1 MKTSTA
7 NIQMNAEDIIY
18 KETLINAYKYGTAES
33 KIVFQKIMS
42 YYPELRKQAKKL
54 KPIVDSMIKKINAI
68 PREVIEKIAKE
79 KYPEDI
85 IEEIKERDF
94 LPTLTNVEQG
104 KVVVRYPPEPSK
116 HPHMGQMLSF
126 CINHLI
132 VERFGGKRILRFDDT
147 NPGKVGKEFYD
158 SFREAILWMGLKID
172 EEVRASDYMEL
183 YYTKAKELIKNNDAY
198 VCNCSRETMS
208 KYRERG
214 KKCSCN
220 SENSE
225 ENNLDLFD
233 KMLEGEY
240 ADGEAVV
247 RLRGDMESKNHVLRD
262 PVLLRISTIPHA
274 IQGDRYRVWPMYD
287 FESPIMENITGV
299 THILRSSEFGKMRE
313 ELQSLI
319 SKKLEIIPPN
329 FTEYRRFKIIGAPT
343 QGRKI
348 RELVDEGIVTGWDD
362 YRLVTYQA
370 LKKRGIQP
378 EVFLEIIRR
387 IGATKSAT
395 SIDWSLIFSINRK
408 FVEPTSKHLFFVQD
422 PIKVKISNAN
432 TQEIEIPFHPKIAS
446 LGKRKV
452 NVKDFVYLSGDD
464 RGLLKKGKILRLKD
478 LYNIKISEQ
487 LSQNLYM
494 AEFHGHE
501 LLSDAPRIQW
511 VSEYV
516 PVEII
521 KPEMLYLN
529 NRIDKNSLKKIQG
542 YGEIN
547 LKKLEVGEIIQL
559 ERFGYVKINHINEK
573 IKMNYIHG

>member
-1 MKTSTA
+1 
-7 NIQMNAEDIIY
+7 MNAEDIIY

-42 YYPELRKQAKKL
+42 YYPELRKQAKEVKS
-54 KPIVDSMIKKINAI
+54 IVDSMIKKINAL
-68 PREVIEKIAKE
+68 PQEEIERIAKE
-79 KYPEDI
+79 KYPKDI
-85 IEEIKERDF
+85 IEEKKERDF
-94 LPTLTNVEQG
+94 LPPLTNVQQG

-116 HPHMGQMLSF
+116 HPHIGQMLSF

-132 VERFGGKRILRFDDT
+132 AERFGGKRILRFDDT

-183 YYTKAKELIKNNDAY
+183 YYAKAEELIINNDAY
-198 VCNCSRETMS
+198 VCRCSRETMS
-208 KYRERG
+208 EYREQG
-214 KKCSCN
+214 KKCSCSTKN
-220 SENSE
+220 TDEI
-225 ENNLDLFD
+225 NLDLFNE
-233 KMLEGEY
+233 MLKGKY
-240 ADGEAVV
+240 ADGEAIV

-274 IQGDRYRVWPMYD
+274 IHGNKYRVWPMYD
-287 FESPIMENITGV
+287 FESPIMEDITGV

-343 QGRKI
+343 QGRLI
-348 RELVDEGIVTGWDD
+348 RELVEEGIVTGWDD

-378 EVFLEIIRR
+378 EVFLEIIKR

-395 SIDWSLIFSINRK
+395 SIDWSLIFSINRN

-422 PIKVKISNAN
+422 PIKVKISNVDAK
-432 TQEIEIPFHPKIAS
+432 EVEMYYHPKIDS

-452 NVKDFVYLSGDD
+452 NVKDIVYLSGDD

-478 LYNIKISEQ
+478 LYNIKIVEKI
-487 LSQNLYM
+487 SQNEYL

-559 ERFGYVKINHINEK
+559 ERFGYAKVNQINEK

>member
-1 MKTSTA
+1 MKKSTIYIA
-7 NIQMNAEDIIY
+7 MNAEDIIY
-18 KETLINAYKYGTAES
+18 KETLINAYKYGSAES

-42 YYPELRKQAKKL
+42 YYPELRKQAKEL
-54 KPIVDSMIKKINAI
+54 KSIVDSVTKKINAL
-68 PREVIEKIAKE
+68 PRDEIERMAKE
-79 KYPEDI
+79 KYPDDI
-85 IEEIKERDF
+85 IEEKKERDF
-94 LPTLTNVEQG
+94 LPSLTNVEQG

-116 HPHMGQMLSF
+116 HPHIGQMLSF

-132 VERFGGKRILRFDDT
+132 AERFGGKRILRFDDT

-158 SFREAILWMGLKID
+158 SFREAILWMGLKIE

-183 YYTKAKELIKNNDAY
+183 YYTKAEELIKNNDAY
-198 VCNCSRETMS
+198 VCRCSRETMS
-208 KYRERG
+208 KNREQG

-220 SENSE
+220 TENTDE
-225 ENNLDLFD
+225 INLDLFN
-233 KMLEGEY
+233 KMLKGEY
-240 ADGEAVV
+240 VDGEAIV

-262 PVLLRISTIPHA
+262 PVLLRISTLTHA
-274 IQGDRYRVWPMYD
+274 IHGDKYRVWPMYD

-319 SKKLEIIPPN
+319 SKKLGIIPPN

-343 QGRKI
+343 QGRII

-378 EVFLEIIRR
+378 KVFLEIVKR

-408 FVEPTSKHLFFVQD
+408 FIEPTSKHLFFVQD
-422 PIKVKISNAN
+422 PIKVNISNVSD
-432 TQEIEIPFHPKIAS
+432 QEVEISYHPKIVS

-452 NVKDFVYLSGDD
+452 NVKNIIYLSGDD

-478 LYNIKISEQ
+478 LFNIKITEKT
-487 LSQNLYM
+487 SQNEYL

-501 LLSDAPRIQW
+501 LLSDVPRIQW
-511 VSEYV
+511 VSEYI

-547 LKKLEVGEIIQL
+547 LNKLEVGEIIQL
-559 ERFGYVKINHINEK
+559 ERFGYVKVNHINEK
-573 IKMNYIHG
+573 IKMNYVHG

>member
-1 MKTSTA
+1 
-7 NIQMNAEDIIY
+7 MNAKDIIY
-18 KETLINAYKYGTAES
+18 KETLINAYKYGAAES

-42 YYPELRKQAKKL
+42 YYPELRKQAKEL
-54 KPIVDSMIKKINAI
+54 KPIVDSMIKEINAI
-68 PREVIEKIAKE
+68 PQEEIERIVKE
-79 KYPEDI
+79 KYPDDI
-85 IEEIKERDF
+85 IEEKKERDF
-94 LPTLTNVEQG
+94 LPPLTNVEQG

-116 HPHMGQMLSF
+116 HPHIGQMLSF

-132 VERFGGKRILRFDDT
+132 AERFGGKRILRFDDT
-147 NPGKVGKEFYD
+147 NPGKVGKEFYE
-158 SFREAILWMGLKID
+158 SFREAILWMGLKIE

-183 YYTKAKELIKNNDAY
+183 YYTKAEELIKNNDAY
-198 VCNCSRETMS
+198 VCRCSREIMS
-208 KYRERG
+208 KHREQG
-214 KKCSCN
+214 KVCSCN
-220 SENSE
+220 IENTDE
-225 ENNLDLFD
+225 INLDLFD
-233 KMLEGEY
+233 KMLKGEY

-247 RLRGDMESKNHVLRD
+247 RLRGDMKSKNHVLRD
-262 PVLLRISTIPHA
+262 PVLLRISSLPHA
-274 IQGDRYRVWPMYD
+274 IHGDKYSVWPMYD
-287 FESPIMENITGV
+287 FESPIMENIMGV

-319 SKKLEIIPPN
+319 SKKLGIIPPN

-348 RELVDEGIVTGWDD
+348 RELVNDGIVTGWDD

-378 EVFLEIIRR
+378 EVFLEIVKR

-408 FVEPTSKHLFFVQD
+408 FIEPNSKHLFFVQD
-422 PIKVKISNAN
+422 PIKVKISNIT
-432 TQEIEIPFHPKIAS
+432 TQEIEISYHPKIDS
-446 LGKRKV
+446 LGKRKI
-452 NVKDFVYLSGDD
+452 NVKDVIYLSGDD

-478 LYNIKISEQ
+478 LCNIKIIEET
-487 LSQNLYM
+487 SQNEYK
-494 AEFHGHE
+494 AEFLGNE

-516 PVEII
+516 PVVII

-559 ERFGYVKINHINEK
+559 ERFGYVKVNRINKK

>member
-1 MKTSTA
+1 
-7 NIQMNAEDIIY
+7 MNAKDIIY

-42 YYPELRKQAKKL
+42 YYPELRKQAKEL
-54 KPIVDSMIKKINAI
+54 KPIVDAMIQEINAI
-68 PREVIEKIAKE
+68 PREEIVRIAKE
-79 KYPEDI
+79 RFPEDI
-85 IEEIKERDF
+85 LEEKKERDF
-94 LPTLTNVEQG
+94 LPALTNVKQG
-104 KVVVRYPPEPSK
+104 HVVVRYPPEPSK
-116 HPHMGQMLSF
+116 HPHIGQMLSF

-132 VERFGGKRILRFDDT
+132 VERYGGKCILRFDDT
-147 NPGKVGKEFYD
+147 NPGKVEKEFYD
-158 SFREAILWMGLKID
+158 SFREVILWMGLKID

-183 YYTKAKELIKNNDAY
+183 YYTKAKELIRNNDAY
-198 VCNCSRETMS
+198 VCRCSRETMS
-208 KYRERG
+208 KHREQG
-214 KKCSCN
+214 KACSCN
-220 SENSE
+220 IENNDE
-225 ENNLDLFD
+225 INLDLFD

-240 ADGEAVV
+240 ENGEAVV

-274 IQGDRYRVWPMYD
+274 IQGDKYRVWPMYD

-313 ELQSLI
+313 ELQSII
-319 SKKLEIIPPN
+319 SNRLGIIPPN

-370 LKKRGIQP
+370 LKRRGIQP
-378 EVFLEIIRR
+378 EVFLEIVKR

-408 FVEPTSKHLFFVQD
+408 FIEPKSKHLFFVQD
-422 PIKVKISNAN
+422 PIKVTITNFTAQEVEISY
-432 TQEIEIPFHPKIAS
+432 HPKIDS

-452 NVKDFVYLSGDD
+452 TVKDVIYVSGDD

-478 LYNIKISEQ
+478 LYNIKITEETSKDE
-487 LSQNLYM
+487 YE
-494 AEFHGHE
+494 AEFQGYE
-501 LLSDAPRIQW
+501 LLSDVPRIQW

-516 PVEII
+516 PVEIV

-547 LKKLEVGEIIQL
+547 LKKLKVGEIIQL
-559 ERFGYVKINHINEK
+559 ERFGYVKVNHINNK